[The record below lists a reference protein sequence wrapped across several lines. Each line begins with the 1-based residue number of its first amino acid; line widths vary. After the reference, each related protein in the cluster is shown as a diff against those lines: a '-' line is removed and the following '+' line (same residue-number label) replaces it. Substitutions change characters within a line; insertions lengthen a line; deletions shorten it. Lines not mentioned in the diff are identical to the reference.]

1 MKELLKTLCGLD
13 GVSSWEDTV
22 RDYLYAEAKPYADT
36 LRVDTLGNLIVSKR
50 GKKPTGNKVMLCA
63 HMDEV
68 GLMVRRI
75 TDEGY
80 LKFDAVGALDR
91 RVLLGKPVRVG
102 PKGIPGVVGLKAY
115 HLVSREEEK
124 SVPKLDEF
132 YIDIGAKDK
141 AGAEALV
148 SLGDVAAFDST
159 AGEFGSGLFQGKAL
173 GSRVGCAV
181 LLTLL
186 KEELPL
192 DCTFVFTAQEEV
204 GNRGAF
210 GAGFS
215 VTPEIALVLDGADT
229 ADAPGVPAH
238 KRGCTLGKGVV
249 LPVMDKGSIADRGLF
264 EELRALAER
273 ETILWQTSG
282 SIPGRTDAAALQ
294 RTKAGVRTAMLSV
307 PVRYHHTPS
316 GLVSLGD
323 VDGMLALTR
332 AFLSDLAEKE

>member
-1 MKELLKTLCGLD
+1 MDLKTLTELRAPSGNEQPLRRALLEEIKGMGLEPKLD
-13 GVSSWEDTV
+13 
-22 RDYLYAEAKPYADT
+22 R
-36 LRVDTLGNLIVSKR
+36 LGNVVVVKPGTQGKGAKR
-50 GKKPTGNKVMLCA
+50 VMLSA

-115 HLVSREEEK
+115 HLVSREK

-148 SLGDVAAFDST
+148 NLGDAAAFAST

-264 EELRALAER
+264 EELRALAEQ
-273 ETILWQTSG
+273 ENILWQTRG
-282 SIPGRTDAAALQ
+282 SIPGKTDAAALQ

-316 GLVSLGD
+316 GLVSLED

-332 AFLSDLAEKE
+332 VFLSDLAEKE

>member
-1 MKELLKTLCGLD
+1 
-13 GVSSWEDTV
+13 
-22 RDYLYAEAKPYADT
+22 
-36 LRVDTLGNLIVSKR
+36 
-50 GKKPTGNKVMLCA
+50 
-63 HMDEV
+63 
-68 GLMVRRI
+68 MVRRI

-148 SLGDVAAFDST
+148 SLGNVAAFDST

-264 EELRALAER
+264 EELRSLAER

>member
-1 MKELLKTLCGLD
+1 
-13 GVSSWEDTV
+13 
-22 RDYLYAEAKPYADT
+22 
-36 LRVDTLGNLIVSKR
+36 
-50 GKKPTGNKVMLCA
+50 
-63 HMDEV
+63 
-68 GLMVRRI
+68 MVRRI

-181 LLTLL
+181 LLALL

-215 VTPEIALVLDGADT
+215 VTPELALVLDGADT

-238 KRGCTLGKGVV
+238 KRSCTPGKGVV

-273 ETILWQTSG
+273 ENILWQTSG
-282 SIPGRTDAAALQ
+282 SIPGKTDAAALQ

-323 VDGMLALTR
+323 VDGVLALTR

>member
-13 GVSSWEDTV
+13 GVSSWEDPV
-22 RDYLYAEAKPYADT
+22 REFLRSEARSHADE
-36 LRVDTLGNLIVSKR
+36 LRVDALGNLIAFKR
-50 GKKPTGNKVMLCA
+50 GRRPTGRKLLLSA

-68 GLMVRRI
+68 GLMVRHI

-80 LKFDAVGALDR
+80 LKFDTVGSVDR
-91 RVLLGKPVRVG
+91 RTLLGKPVRVG
-102 PKGIPGVVGLKAY
+102 PKRIPGVVGLKAY

-132 YIDIGAKDK
+132 YLDIGARDRE
-141 AGAEALV
+141 GAEALV
-148 SLGDVAAFDST
+148 SLGDAAAFDSS

-192 DCTFVFTAQEEV
+192 DCTFAFTAQEEV

-215 VTPEIALVLDGADT
+215 VTPEIALALDGTDAADL
-229 ADAPGVPAH
+229 AGRVPH
-238 KRGCTLGKGVV
+238 KRGCALGQGVV
-249 LPVMDKGSIADRGLF
+249 LPVMDQGSIADRDLF
-264 EELRALAER
+264 EALRALAEAQGIR
-273 ETILWQTSG
+273 WQLGG
-282 SIPGRTDAAALQ
+282 SLSGRTDAAAFQ

-307 PVRYHHTPS
+307 PVRYVHTPAS
-316 GLVSLGD
+316 VACISDLDAV
-323 VDGMLALTR
+323 LALAR
-332 AFLSDLAEKE
+332 ALIHDVAKEV

>member
-1 MKELLKTLCGLD
+1 
-13 GVSSWEDTV
+13 
-22 RDYLYAEAKPYADT
+22 
-36 LRVDTLGNLIVSKR
+36 
-50 GKKPTGNKVMLCA
+50 
-63 HMDEV
+63 
-68 GLMVRRI
+68 MVRRI

-148 SLGDVAAFDST
+148 NLGDAAAFAST

-215 VTPEIALVLDGADT
+215 VTPELALVLDGADT

-264 EELRALAER
+264 ERLRTLAER
-273 ETILWQTSG
+273 ETIRWQTSG

-332 AFLSDLAEKE
+332 VFLSDLAEKE

>member
-1 MKELLKTLCGLD
+1 
-13 GVSSWEDTV
+13 
-22 RDYLYAEAKPYADT
+22 
-36 LRVDTLGNLIVSKR
+36 
-50 GKKPTGNKVMLCA
+50 MLCA

-159 AGEFGSGLFQGKAL
+159 AGDFGSGLLQGKAL
-173 GSRVGCAV
+173 GEPGGVRRPADPSERGTAPGLHLCLYRPGGGGQPGRLRRG
-181 LLTLL
+181 LLRH
-186 KEELPL
+186 P
-192 DCTFVFTAQEEV
+192 
-204 GNRGAF
+204 GARP
-210 GAGFS
+210 GAG
-215 VTPEIALVLDGADT
+215 GADT

-264 EELRALAER
+264 DGCGLWRSER
-273 ETILWQTSG
+273 LILWQTSG
-282 SIPGRTDAAALQ
+282 SIPGPDGRRRPPAHQGRRADGHAVGAGALPPHPLG
-294 RTKAGVRTAMLSV
+294 AGLS
-307 PVRYHHTPS
+307 
-316 GLVSLGD
+316 GD

>member
-1 MKELLKTLCGLD
+1 MDLKTLTELRAPSGNEQPLRRALLEEIKGMGLEPKLD
-13 GVSSWEDTV
+13 
-22 RDYLYAEAKPYADT
+22 R
-36 LRVDTLGNLIVSKR
+36 LGNVVVVKPGTQGKGAKR
-50 GKKPTGNKVMLCA
+50 VMLSA

-115 HLVSREEEK
+115 HLVSREK

-148 SLGDVAAFDST
+148 NLGDAAAFAST

-264 EELRALAER
+264 ERLRTLAER
-273 ETILWQTSG
+273 ETIRWQTSG

-316 GLVSLGD
+316 GLVSLED

-332 AFLSDLAEKE
+332 VFLSDLAEKE

>member
-1 MKELLKTLCGLD
+1 M
-13 GVSSWEDTV
+13 
-22 RDYLYAEAKPYADT
+22 
-36 LRVDTLGNLIVSKR
+36 
-50 GKKPTGNKVMLCA
+50 
-63 HMDEV
+63 
-68 GLMVRRI
+68 
-75 TDEGY
+75 
-80 LKFDAVGALDR
+80 
-91 RVLLGKPVRVG
+91 
-102 PKGIPGVVGLKAY
+102 
-115 HLVSREEEK
+115 
-124 SVPKLDEF
+124 
-132 YIDIGAKDK
+132 
-141 AGAEALV
+141 

-264 EELRALAER
+264 ENLRALAER
-273 ETILWQTSG
+273 ENIRWQTRG
-282 SIPGRTDAAALQ
+282 SIPGKTDAAALQ

-307 PVRYHHTPS
+307 PVRYHQTPS

-332 AFLSDLAEKE
+332 VFLSDLAEKE

>member
-1 MKELLKTLCGLD
+1 MPDLQRCMRISNVFGPSGYEHDAAALMMREAAAFSPKKDAMQNVYAGLPGNTGARRTVLLD
-13 GVSSWEDTV
+13 
-22 RDYLYAEAKPYADT
+22 
-36 LRVDTLGNLIVSKR
+36 
-50 GKKPTGNKVMLCA
+50 A

-68 GLMVRRI
+68 GLMVRHI

-80 LKFDAVGALDR
+80 LKFDTVGSVDR
-91 RVLLGKPVRVG
+91 RTLLGKPVRVG
-102 PKGIPGVVGLKAY
+102 PKRIPGVVGLKAY

-215 VTPEIALVLDGADT
+215 VTPELALVLDGADT

-264 EELRALAER
+264 ERLRTLAER
-273 ETILWQTSG
+273 ETIRWQTSG

-316 GLVSLGD
+316 GLVSMEG

>member
-1 MKELLKTLCGLD
+1 M
-13 GVSSWEDTV
+13 
-22 RDYLYAEAKPYADT
+22 
-36 LRVDTLGNLIVSKR
+36 
-50 GKKPTGNKVMLCA
+50 
-63 HMDEV
+63 
-68 GLMVRRI
+68 
-75 TDEGY
+75 
-80 LKFDAVGALDR
+80 
-91 RVLLGKPVRVG
+91 
-102 PKGIPGVVGLKAY
+102 
-115 HLVSREEEK
+115 
-124 SVPKLDEF
+124 
-132 YIDIGAKDK
+132 
-141 AGAEALV
+141 
-148 SLGDVAAFDST
+148 
-159 AGEFGSGLFQGKAL
+159 
-173 GSRVGCAV
+173 GCAV

-215 VTPEIALVLDGADT
+215 ATPEIALVLDGADT

-249 LPVMDKGSIADRGLF
+249 LPVMDRGSIADRGLF
-264 EELRALAER
+264 ERLRTLAER
-273 ETILWQTSG
+273 ENIRWQTRG

-323 VDGMLALTR
+323 VDGVLALTR